1 MRLFISGSGREA
13 FMESIITVGG
23 VVVVIIVVLFV
34 VAKAKGLFL
43 R

>member
-1 MRLFISGSGREA
+1 
-13 FMESIITVGG
+13 MESIITVGG
-23 VVVVIIVVLFV
+23 GVVVIIVVLFV

>member
-1 MRLFISGSGREA
+1 
-13 FMESIITVGG
+13 MESIITVGG